1 MKKQLVATLS
11 TIALSTS
18 LFATAPLQSNN
29 ATQTITAQAKAKA
42 KAKTTTKS
50 YKYVEHTGVSK
61 ITSTVKVTRN
71 SKGIVKKVKASSVQ
85 TGISFPIGYKYRS
98 KDFSYKLN
106 KNKKGGTAYVRG
118 YKLYGANVAG
128 QEIKYKKPVTYKI
141 KF

>member
-1 MKKQLVATLS
+1 MKKQLVAALS

-18 LFATAPLQSNN
+18 LLATAPLQSNN
-29 ATQTITAQAKAKA
+29 TAQTITAQAKA

-85 TGISFPIGYKYRS
+85 TGVSFPIGYKY
-98 KDFSYKLN
+98 KNFSYKLN

-118 YKLYGANVAG
+118 YKLYGATVAG